1 MSEVKVVSVNLLGYV
16 DQGEVGTDPYRVDR
30 DGRPYVAVGDGGTVL
45 GLRLGD
51 SVFDHVGDHAAPG
64 VCLVHPNQEACH
76 ALVGLACLGNQVIV
90 RTGDA
95 AGRAGAVLGKRGGGQ
110 RVIAVFSQDV
120 LTRLR
125 PGDQVALASCGQ
137 GAAAPLPGLTQMN
150 IAPAAL
156 SLLGVTVR
164 GGHLEVGVRAML
176 PSPFVGNGI
185 GRPMIMWDVDLQV
198 DADAEA
204 TRSLRL
210 GDLVAISDLD
220 ARANAG
226 YRRDWM
232 SVGIVV
238 HGASPQPGHGPGVTI
253 VLSGPAER
261 FSIRVEGD
269 THTGLSEKRLI
280 SMAEEE
286 GREDG

>member
-1 MSEVKVVSVNLLGYV
+1 VSEAKVVAVNLLAYV

-30 DGRPYVAVGDGGTVL
+30 DGRVYVAVGDGGTVL
-45 GLRLGD
+45 GLRLGE

-64 VCLVHPNQEACH
+64 ACLVHRSDDAGH
-76 ALVGLACLGNQVIV
+76 ALVGLACLGNRVVV

-95 AGRAGAVLGKRGGGQ
+95 AGHVGAVLGKRGGGQ

-120 LTRLR
+120 LARLR

-137 GAAAPLPGLTQMN
+137 GAAAPLPGVTQMN

-156 SLLGVTVR
+156 PLLGLRVQADR
-164 GGHLEVGVRAML
+164 LAVGVRAML
-176 PSPFVGNGI
+176 PSRFVGNGI
-185 GRPMIMWDVDLQV
+185 GRPMAMWDLDLQV
-198 DADAEA
+198 DAETEA
-204 TRSLRL
+204 TRSLCF

-220 ARANAG
+220 ARTNAG

-232 SVGIVV
+232 SLGVVV
-238 HGASPQPGHGPGVTI
+238 HGASPQPGHGPGVTM

-261 FSIRVEGD
+261 FSVRVEGD
-269 THTGLSEKRLI
+269 AHQGLSEERLL
-280 SMAEEE
+280 SMAGNE
-286 GREDG
+286 G